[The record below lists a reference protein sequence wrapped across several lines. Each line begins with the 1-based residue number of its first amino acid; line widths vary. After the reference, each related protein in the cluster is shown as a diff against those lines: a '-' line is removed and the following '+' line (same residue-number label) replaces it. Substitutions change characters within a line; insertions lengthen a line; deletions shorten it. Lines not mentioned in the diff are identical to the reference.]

1 MSKYF
6 LILEIYGQPPFRTT
20 LDIYRILHPN
30 EKGSKLVVLLLLSSA
45 IKIISLVFLKMYIH
59 RVISVLKPFSVCQS
73 LQNKIWAP
81 SHSHC
86 ASNSLTLCL
95 PVLFGKL
102 SELVSLW
109 HFSFYL
115 GGTLIAISAVILL
128 VLNSVVFCFFYRGYT
143 ISYLLSS
150 SLFSLPLPFFSTS
163 VQFSSVAQS
172 CPTLRDPMNRSTPGL
187 PVSYTMSQTSVHG
200 SSGTLSI
207 RSRPLNLFLTSTV

>member
-1 MSKYF
+1 MEMSKYF

-30 EKGSKLVVLLLLSSA
+30 EKDSKLVVLLLLSSA

-95 PVLFGKL
+95 PVLFGEL

-128 VLNSVVFCFFYRGYT
+128 VLNSVVFCFFFKCYT
-143 ISYLLSS
+143 ISYL
-150 SLFSLPLPFFSTS
+150 
-163 VQFSSVAQS
+163 
-172 CPTLRDPMNRSTPGL
+172 
-187 PVSYTMSQTSVHG
+187 
-200 SSGTLSI
+200 
-207 RSRPLNLFLTSTV
+207 